1 MTKTTWR
8 DNMIKKIIKGFTV
21 LIGAAAALLAG
32 GLTASAVTVDDVWN
46 EARAYGYPE
55 EMIQDYYNLAR
66 AEYTDESDWNEENL
80 QKAIDEIRAHGQYLT
95 TGPQVSQQ
103 VVTTTTAVPVT
114 EPENPGDTVVPGTTA
129 PANTEPPITLTMA
142 DGTTI
147 TRIGKKE
154 FIALSY
160 EEKQAYIA
168 TFPPAQQ
175 QFIIDNL
182 SPEERRSLLK
192 QLPMDK
198 KLETIDGMAGVMD
211 EFGIKLT
218 VQDIN
223 DDTVKLT
230 LRNEEGELIGQSS
243 IGRDIVE
250 NTGYDRRRV
259 YAAAAGL
266 FIIALAGTILII
278 RRYSPK
284 GNMTNEEK

>member
-1 MTKTTWR
+1 
-8 DNMIKKIIKGFTV
+8 MIKKIITGFTV

-32 GLTASAVTVDDVWN
+32 GLTVSAVTVDDVWN

-80 QKAIDEIRAHGQYLT
+80 QKAIDEIRANGQYLT
-95 TGPQVSQQ
+95 TGPQVTQQ
-103 VVTTTTAVPVT
+103 IVTTTTAVSV
-114 EPENPGDTVVPGTTA
+114 PENPDDSEVPGTAA
-129 PANTEPPITLTMA
+129 PANTEPPITLTMT

-147 TRIGKKE
+147 TRISKKE

-211 EFGIKLT
+211 EFGINLT

-230 LRNEEGELIGQSS
+230 LRNEDGELIGQSS

-250 NTGYDRRRV
+250 NTGYDRRWV
-259 YAAAAGL
+259 YAASGGL

-284 GNMTNEEK
+284 ENATNEEK

>member
-1 MTKTTWR
+1 
-8 DNMIKKIIKGFTV
+8 MIKKIITGFTV

-32 GLTASAVTVDDVWN
+32 GLTVSAVTVDDVWN

-80 QKAIDEIRAHGQYLT
+80 QKAIDEIRANGQYLT
-95 TGPQVSQQ
+95 TGPQVTQQ
-103 VVTTTTAVPVT
+103 IVTTTTAVSV
-114 EPENPGDTVVPGTTA
+114 PENPDDSEVPGTAA
-129 PANTEPPITLTMA
+129 PANTEPPITLTMT

-147 TRIGKKE
+147 TRISKKE

-211 EFGIKLT
+211 EFGINLT

-230 LRNEEGELIGQSS
+230 LRNEDGELIGQSS

-250 NTGYDRRRV
+250 NTGYDRRWV
-259 YAAAAGL
+259 YAAAGGL

-284 GNMTNEEK
+284 ENATNEEK